1 VMGLAATC
9 LPLGVGLETELGD
22 SPCPVW
28 TVPLLYMSMRAPGS
42 LTTLTCA
49 GLPGFLL

>member
-1 VMGLAATC
+1 MGLAAIC
-9 LPLGVGLETELGD
+9 LPLGVGFETEFGD

-28 TVPLLYMSMRAPGS
+28 IVPLLYVSTRAAGS